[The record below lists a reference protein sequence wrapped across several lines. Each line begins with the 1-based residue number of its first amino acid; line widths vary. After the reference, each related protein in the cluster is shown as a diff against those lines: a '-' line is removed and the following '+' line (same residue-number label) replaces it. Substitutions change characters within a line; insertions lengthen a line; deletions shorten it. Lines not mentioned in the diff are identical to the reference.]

1 MINEYKKM
9 VKESIYE
16 INKQLPKANNIL
28 HDTDFEI
35 LGENSSFDSMSL
47 INFIILVEKKIK
59 VKHKKNLNLL
69 NSLMEEGLSNK
80 SYKVSDFLKDIESK
94 VKNN

>member
-1 MINEYKKM
+1 MNEYKKI
-9 VKESIYE
+9 VEESVHE
-16 INKQLPKANNIL
+16 INKQLAKENNIL

-59 VKHKKNLNLL
+59 VKHKQNLNLL
-69 NSLMEEGLSNK
+69 NTLMEEGLSNK
-80 SYKVSDFLKDIESK
+80 SYKVSDFFKDIEEK
-94 VKNN
+94 VKNK

>member
-1 MINEYKKM
+1 MNEYKKIVEESVHEM
-9 VKESIYE
+9 NKKLAKE
-16 INKQLPKANNIL
+16 NNIL
-28 HDTDFEI
+28 HGTDFEI

>member
-1 MINEYKKM
+1 MNEYKKI
-9 VKESIYE
+9 VEESVHE
-16 INKQLPKANNIL
+16 INKQLAKENNIL

-59 VKHKKNLNLL
+59 VKHKQNLNLL
-69 NSLMEEGLSNK
+69 NTLMEEGLSNK
-80 SYKVSDFLKDIESK
+80 SYKVSDFFKDIERK
-94 VKNN
+94 MKNQ

>member
-1 MINEYKKM
+1 MNEYKKI
-9 VKESIYE
+9 VEESVHE
-16 INKQLPKANNIL
+16 INKKLTKENNIL

-59 VKHKKNLNLL
+59 VKHKENLNLL

>member
-1 MINEYKKM
+1 MNEYKKI
-9 VKESIYE
+9 VEESVHE
-16 INKQLPKANNIL
+16 INKKLTKENNIL

-59 VKHKKNLNLL
+59 VKHKENLNLL

-80 SYKVSDFLKDIESK
+80 SYKVSDFLKDIERK

>member
-1 MINEYKKM
+1 MNEYKKIVEESVHEM
-9 VKESIYE
+9 NKKLAKE
-16 INKQLPKANNIL
+16 NNIL
-28 HDTDFEI
+28 HGTDFEI

-80 SYKVSDFLKDIESK
+80 SYKVSDFFKDIERK
-94 VKNN
+94 VKNQ

>member
-1 MINEYKKM
+1 MNEYKKIVEESVYEM
-9 VKESIYE
+9 NKKLAKE
-16 INKQLPKANNIL
+16 NNIL

-59 VKHKKNLNLL
+59 VKHKQNLNLL
-69 NSLMEEGLSNK
+69 NTLMEEGLSNK
-80 SYKVSDFLKDIESK
+80 SYKVSDFFKDIERK
-94 VKNN
+94 VKNQ

>member
-1 MINEYKKM
+1 MNEYKKI
-9 VKESIYE
+9 VEESVHE
-16 INKQLPKANNIL
+16 INKQLAKENNIL

-59 VKHKKNLNLL
+59 VKHKQNLNLL
-69 NSLMEEGLSNK
+69 NTLMEEGLSNK
-80 SYKVSDFLKDIESK
+80 SYKVSDFFKDIERK
-94 VKNN
+94 VKNQ